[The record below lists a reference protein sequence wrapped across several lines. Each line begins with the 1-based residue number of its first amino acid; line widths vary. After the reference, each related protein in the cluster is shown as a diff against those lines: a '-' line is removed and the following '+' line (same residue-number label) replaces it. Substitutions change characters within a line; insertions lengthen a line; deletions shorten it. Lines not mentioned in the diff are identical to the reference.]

1 MLVSPITGLTCSI
14 GMQRVHSIMKRPLLG
29 QDFITACFKQI
40 FGDSELKIY
49 REVAIFFAVYDLAI
63 EGAFCYSHA
72 LRAQFLRM

>member
-1 MLVSPITGLTCSI
+1 LQHWHAASAFNHEAPVA
-14 GMQRVHSIMKRPLLG
+14 
-29 QDFITACFKQI
+29 ITACFKQI